1 MQTPQALNAAFASG
15 DPHNVIVESLRF
27 AGAKTVVDVGCGEG
41 RLAAR
46 LLDDG
51 FEVAGADPSP
61 RAIEKA
67 REKASAAR
75 LELADAEHLPFEDKS
90 FDAVVFL
97 NSLHHVPSESLPGAL
112 GEARRIARPDAPILI
127 VEPLPEGSLYE
138 VMRPVED
145 EASAYHAAGV
155 AIADAVR
162 GEQLELKGNVVFQE
176 TVRYRSAGA
185 FLDRLVAVDPARQ
198 AAAER
203 CRAEVEALFERLA
216 AKDGDQFAL
225 RQPLRIYWLRPL
237 QT

>member
-46 LLDDG
+46 LLDEG
-51 FEVAGADPSP
+51 FEVAGADPSA

-67 REKASAAR
+67 REKVFAAR
-75 LELADAEHLPFEDKS
+75 LELAGAEQLPFEDKS

-97 NSLHHVPSESLPGAL
+97 NSLHHVPAESLPGAL

-138 VMRPVED
+138 AMRPVED

-162 GEQLELKGNVVFQE
+162 GEQLALKGNVVFQE

-185 FLDRLVAVDPARQ
+185 FLDRLVAVDPARE

-203 CRAEVEALFERLA
+203 CRAEVEALFKKRA
-216 AKDGDQFAL
+216 SKDGDRFAL
-225 RQPLRIYWLRPL
+225 RQPLRIYWLKPL
-237 QT
+237 